1 VLYTCILLP
10 FCTAASACYL
20 QGTAGAAVVLGFT
33 LGDSIYGDL
42 KMLENIWGFHNLVF
56 NLVLNNMLI
65 LKLT

>member
-1 VLYTCILLP
+1 M
-10 FCTAASACYL
+10 
-20 QGTAGAAVVLGFT
+20 LGFT